1 MKPWGNT
8 RKQNRIKR
16 RNIFFSYMIKQNTPT
31 LLFIFLTCWILSISC
46 NNGNTLREKKIVVD
60 PDRMDKETSES
71 IKNALS
77 YALQHDGK
85 IDDSIDLKLVS
96 VVSDFYTSN
105 EYANI
110 WSRREKWMPLTD
122 TLIGFLQNC
131 ELYGL
136 FPGDYHLKNFR
147 SLKNKL
153 DTDSLKRMD
162 AELWM
167 RADLMLTDD
176 FMHLMKDLKRGRL
189 PVDST
194 FLKKSGLLVSKIF
207 YTNTL
212 QSLIKKKHFAN
223 IIDSIEP
230 KHFGYQELKK
240 CLPRFLD
247 SMDRTTFTYVTY
259 PFKAHDEKDSVF
271 FIKKMQKRLMESGC
285 IENDMDL
292 PDSIELNTAIKKY
305 QKKKGIK
312 ADGKVSASLVRLL
325 NLTDVERFKRI
336 AITLDRYKQLP
347 AQMPEKYIWVNLPAF
362 YLKLWD
368 HDTVALESKIICGK
382 PATRTPLLYS
392 VISDMVTYPTW
403 TVPSSIIAKQ
413 YLPKLKTNPNYLTRI
428 GLRLVNNKGETIEGG
443 AVNWSKYTKGIPYN
457 VVQASGD
464 GNALGIMKFNFSNP
478 YSVYLHDTN
487 QRYLFNNASRALSH
501 GCVRVQ
507 QWQQLAF
514 YISRND
520 SMHLKEGEIFRYNT
534 DSIKSWLKTKV
545 KKRIPVKNGIPLF
558 ITYFCCEGKNEKI
571 RFYEDIYGEDK
582 LMRETYFSN
591 K

>member
-1 MKPWGNT
+1 MSK
-8 RKQNRIKR
+8 KD
-16 RNIFFSYMIKQNTPT
+16 TPT
-31 LLFIFLTCWILSISC
+31 LLFFYLFSCILFLSC
-46 NNGNTLREKKIVVD
+46 NNGNTLRDKKIVAD

-71 IKNALS
+71 IKHALA
-77 YALQHDGK
+77 YAIQHDGK
-85 IDDSIDLKLVS
+85 IDDSINLKLIGLVNE
-96 VVSDFYTSN
+96 FYASN
-105 EYANI
+105 EHANI
-110 WSRREKWMPLTD
+110 WSRREKWMSLTD
-122 TLIGFLQNC
+122 TLIGFIQNC

-136 FPGDYHLKNFR
+136 FPGDYHLIKIR
-147 SLKNKL
+147 SLKKQL
-153 DTDSLKRMD
+153 DSDSLKRMD

-176 FMHLMKDLKRGRL
+176 FMHLMRDLSKGRL

-194 FLKKSGLLVSKIF
+194 FLKKSGASLNKNF
-207 YTNTL
+207 YTTAL
-212 QSLIKKKHFAN
+212 QTLIKKRYFAEL
-223 IIDSIEP
+223 IDSIEP

-240 CLPRFLD
+240 CIPRFLD
-247 SMDRTTFTYVTY
+247 SMDRKTYTYVTY
-259 PFKAHDEKDSVF
+259 PFKTHDEKDSVYF
-271 FIKKMQKRLMESGC
+271 VKKMQKRLIESGC
-285 IENDMDL
+285 IESNTNI
-292 PDSIELNTAIKKY
+292 PDSIQLNTAIKKY

-347 AQMPEKYIWVNLPAF
+347 VKMPEKYIWVNLPAY

-382 PATRTPLLYS
+382 PETKTPLLYS
-392 VISDMVTYPTW
+392 VISDMVIYPTW

-413 YLPKLKTNPNYLTRI
+413 YLPKLKINPDYLTRI
-428 GLRLVNNKGETIEGG
+428 GLRLVNNKGETVEGG
-443 AVNWSKYTKGIPYN
+443 TVNWSKYTKGIPYN

-464 GNALGIMKFNFSNP
+464 GNALGIIKFNFSNP

-487 QRYLFNNASRALSH
+487 QRYLFSNASRALSH

-520 SMHLKEGEIFRYNT
+520 SMNLKQGEILRYNT
-534 DSIKSWLKTKV
+534 DSIKSWLSAKV
-545 KKRIPVKNGIPLF
+545 KKQIPVKNGIPLF
-558 ITYFCCEGKNEKI
+558 ITYFSCEGKREKI

-582 LMRETYFSN
+582 LMREMYFSN

>member
-1 MKPWGNT
+1 M
-8 RKQNRIKR
+8 
-16 RNIFFSYMIKQNTPT
+16 SKQNTPT
-31 LLFIFLTCWILSISC
+31 LLLFYLFCWILILSC
-46 NNGNTLREKKIVVD
+46 NDGKSLREKKNVAD
-60 PDRMDKETSES
+60 PDRIDKETSER
-71 IKNALS
+71 IKQVLAV
-77 YALQHDGK
+77 AVQHDGK
-85 IDDSIDLKLVS
+85 IDDSINLKLIGLVNE
-96 VVSDFYTSN
+96 FYTIN
-105 EYANI
+105 EYAKI

-122 TLIGFLQNC
+122 TLIGFIQNC

-136 FPGDYHLKNFR
+136 FPGDYHLKNLR
-147 SLKNKL
+147 SLKRQL
-153 DTDSLKRMD
+153 DSDSLKRMD

-176 FMHLMKDLKRGRL
+176 FMHLVMDLKKGRL

-194 FLKKSGLLVSKIF
+194 FLKKSGVSISKSF
-207 YTNTL
+207 YTTAL
-212 QSLIKKKHFAN
+212 WSLIKIRHFAEL
-223 IIDSIEP
+223 IDSVEP

-247 SMDRTTFTYVTY
+247 SMDRTTYTYVTY
-259 PFKAHDEKDSVF
+259 PFKAHDEKDSIF
-271 FIKKMQKRLMESGC
+271 FVRKIQKRLMESGC
-285 IENDMDL
+285 IETDTDL
-292 PDSIELNTAIKKY
+292 PDSIGLNTAIKKY
-305 QKKKGIK
+305 QKKKGIRV
-312 ADGKVSASLVRLL
+312 DGKVSASLVRLL
-325 NLTDVERFKRI
+325 NLTDLERFKRI

-347 AQMPEKYIWVNLPAF
+347 SEMPEKYIWVNLPAY

-368 HDTVALESKIICGK
+368 HDTVVLESKIICGK

-392 VISDMVTYPTW
+392 VLSDMVTYPTW
-403 TVPSSIIAKQ
+403 TVPTSIIAKQ

-428 GLRLVNNKGETIEGG
+428 GLRLVNNKGETVEGG
-443 AVNWSKYTKGIPYN
+443 TVNWSKYTKGIPYN

-507 QWQQLAF
+507 KWQQLAF

-520 SMHLKEGEIFRYNT
+520 SMNLKEGETLHYNT
-534 DSIKSWLKTKV
+534 DSIKSWLRAKV

-558 ITYFCCEGKNEKI
+558 ITYFSCEGKSEKI

-582 LMRETYFSN
+582 LMQETYFLN

>member
-1 MKPWGNT
+1 VPFNKTVPKGS
-8 RKQNRIKR
+8 
-16 RNIFFSYMIKQNTPT
+16 NIFIVYMSKKNTPS
-31 LLFIFLTCWILSISC
+31 LLFFYLFCWILVISC
-46 NNGNTLREKKIVVD
+46 NNGDSLRDKKIVAD

-71 IKNALS
+71 IKHALA
-77 YALQHDGK
+77 YAMQHDGK
-85 IDDSIDLKLVS
+85 IDDSVDLKLFGLVN
-96 VVSDFYTSN
+96 DFYKRN
-105 EYANI
+105 EHANI

-122 TLIGFLQNC
+122 TLIAFIQNC

-136 FPGDYHLKNFR
+136 FPGDYHLKKLR
-147 SLKNKL
+147 LLKTQL
-153 DTDSLKRMD
+153 DGDSLKRMD

-176 FMHLMKDLKRGRL
+176 FMHLVKDLKKGRL

-194 FLKKSGLLVSKIF
+194 FLKKPVVATDKNF
-207 YTNTL
+207 YTTTLNTL
-212 QSLIKKKHFAN
+212 TKKRDFAELIN
-223 IIDSIEP
+223 SVEP
-230 KHFGYQELKK
+230 RHVGYQELKK
-240 CLPRFLD
+240 CIPRFLD
-247 SMDRTTFTYVTY
+247 SMDRTIYTYVTY
-259 PFKAHDEKDSVF
+259 PFKANDEKDSVWF
-271 FIKKMQKRLMESGC
+271 VKKIQKRLMESDC
-285 IENDMDL
+285 IENHTDL
-292 PDSIELNTAIKKY
+292 PDSIQLNTAIKKY
-305 QKKKGIK
+305 QKKRGIK
-312 ADGKVSASLVRLL
+312 SDGKVSAALVRSL

-347 AQMPEKYIWVNLPAF
+347 SEMPEKYIWVNLPAY

-403 TVPSSIIAKQ
+403 TVPTSIIAKQ

-428 GLRLVNNKGETIEGG
+428 GLRLVNNKGETVEAGT
-443 AVNWSKYTKGIPYN
+443 VNWSKYTKGIPYN

-487 QRYLFNNASRALSH
+487 QRYLFNNAARALSH

-507 QWQQLAF
+507 RWQELAF
-514 YISRND
+514 FISRND
-520 SMHLKEGEIFRYNT
+520 SMNLAEGETFRYTT
-534 DSIKSWLKTKV
+534 DSIKTWLNAKV

-558 ITYFCCEGKNEKI
+558 ITYFCCEGKGEKI

-582 LMRETYFSN
+582 LIREKYFSN